1 MAAMVIAAV
10 AGPAYAQVP
19 GSGNSNAAR
28 PSITLGG
35 ETKSKSADELKEE
48 KARDEAYKAGVAKIP
63 DQKAKAD
70 PWGNLRSAASPAKPT
85 VTHSAPK

>member
-1 MAAMVIAAV
+1 MTAIVIGAL

-19 GSGNSNAAR
+19 GSNNSNGAR

-35 ETKSKSADELKEE
+35 EQKSKTEDELKEE

-63 DQKAKAD
+63 EQKAKSD
-70 PWGNLRSAASPAKPT
+70 PWGNLRSAATPAKPT
-85 VTHSAPK
+85 QPRTAPK